1 MSEIMPHRSAG
12 TAGDRAVENCAG
24 QSGEQRCGRLSDMGE
39 AGSPGRKRTTR
50 AARSQSRDPQR
61 VKDSAATR
69 EAILR
74 AASRRFAER
83 GFAHVTL
90 QEIADD
96 AGVTPALVNRYFVSK
111 RALFEL
117 VAAQVR
123 VGFEWDTAVTPE
135 NLAAGLIDFWKDPV
149 GREPALALVRSID
162 LDDGLLLR
170 RELEKRIRNPFRGLL
185 EGTEDAEVRIRL
197 LESLI
202 MGFGLFGTGALVG
215 EDRDDASS
223 TEEAITRFLERMI
236 KACLEG

>member
-1 MSEIMPHRSAG
+1 MLDGQIIGVRSHPD
-12 TAGDRAVENCAG
+12 GDH
-24 QSGEQRCGRLSDMGE
+24 QCGRLVDMGE
-39 AGSPGRKRTTR
+39 AGAPDRKRATR
-50 AARSQSRDPQR
+50 ATRSKGRDTQR

-69 EAILR
+69 DDILR

-90 QEIADD
+90 QDIADD

-123 VGFEWDTAVTPE
+123 TGFEWREWGETDRRET
-135 NLAAGLIDFWKDPV
+135 LAEGIVDFWKDADA
-149 GREPALALVRSID
+149 RNPALALVRSID
-162 LDDGLLLR
+162 LDDGVLFR
-170 RELEKRIRNPFRGLL
+170 RELEKRVREPLRRLL
-185 EGTEDAEVRIRL
+185 EGDADIEIKIRL

-215 EDRDDASS
+215 EQRDESS
-223 TEEAITRFLERMI
+223 GSEEDMNVRRRLDRMI
-236 KACLEG
+236 QACLDD